1 MQVFIPNDIAE
12 HATNKYLGVLV
23 AAKFARVIN
32 EFPRDRSASGEK
44 KLTTR
49 ARVEYELA
57 EGPNGATA
65 TNIRMLAG

>member
-1 MQVFIPNDIAE
+1 MQVFIPNDIAR

-32 EFPRDRSASGEK
+32 EFPRDRSATGEK

-49 ARVEYELA
+49 ALEELA
-57 EGPNGATA
+57 RGEIEYRVIP
-65 TNIRMLAG
+65 RRRSE

>member
-12 HATNKYLGVLV
+12 RATNKYLGVLV

-49 ARVEYELA
+49 ALEELA
-57 EGPNGATA
+57 HGEIEYRVIPRRRTE
-65 TNIRMLAG
+65 